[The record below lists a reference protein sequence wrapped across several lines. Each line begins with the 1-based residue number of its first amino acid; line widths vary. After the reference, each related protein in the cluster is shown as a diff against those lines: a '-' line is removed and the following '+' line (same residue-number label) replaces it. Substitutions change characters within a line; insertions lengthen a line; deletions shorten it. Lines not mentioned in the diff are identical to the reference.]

1 MIFTMMA
8 VALGLGALESSS
20 SSAVLG
26 TSGLLVSS
34 LAQSGTTTGQ
44 TNRYQYDALGR
55 LVEVTTEV
63 QDAVQTRVA
72 YAYDPAGNRTQ
83 QATVSSA
90 PSPAART
97 RVVVLPLAG
106 FTIIPIRTNP

>member
-8 VALGLGALESSS
+8 LALGLGALESSS
-20 SSAVLG
+20 ASAVLS
-26 TSGLLVSS
+26 TSGLLAS
-34 LAQSGTTTGQ
+34 LTQSETTTGQ

-63 QDAVQTRVA
+63 QGAVQTHVA

-83 QATVSSA
+83 QTTVSSA